1 MFIPATAKYFDTKM
15 YIHMAS
21 MLCITTF
28 FCNHQGGIWHIKRK
42 AQHWLIMTLD
52 VQF

>member
-15 YIHMAS
+15 LHSYGKPAVYYDIFRQPS
-21 MLCITTF
+21 GRYLTYKKKSTTLA
-28 FCNHQGGIWHIKRK
+28 NYDV
-42 AQHWLIMTLD
+42 D